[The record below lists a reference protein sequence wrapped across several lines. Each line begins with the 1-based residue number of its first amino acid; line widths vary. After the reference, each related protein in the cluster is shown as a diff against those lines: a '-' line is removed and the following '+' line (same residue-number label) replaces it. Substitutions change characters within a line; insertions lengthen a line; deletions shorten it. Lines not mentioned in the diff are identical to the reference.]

1 MGLFDNATS
10 EEVNLEQVEIDTEE
24 GTVRIDYGG
33 GQSVTGK
40 VQNQLQTT
48 LLARI
53 LVAIEEQNEL
63 LRDDG
68 E

>member
-10 EEVNLEQVEIDTEE
+10 EEVDLEQVEIDIEE
-24 GTVRIDYGG
+24 GVVRINYGQ
-33 GQSVTGK
+33 GQSVSGK

-53 LVAIEEQNEL
+53 LVSLEEQNEL
-63 LRDDG
+63 LRD
-68 E
+68 EQE